1 MVYTCYRCYGV
12 DILLLYPQGNKC
24 PFRHS
29 AAALGTEEVC
39 DLWLKGQCN
48 RKICAFR
55 HSIVD
60 VSIVCV
66 CVRACVRACASV
78 CVSVCVC
85 VYVCIK

>member
-1 MVYTCYRCYGV
+1 MANIMRSANRMCIHRCFPNV
-12 DILLLYPQGNKC
+12 FSNICLLTPQGNKC

-29 AAALGTEEVC
+29 AAALGSEEVC

-60 VSIVCV
+60 VSIILCMCLHRVLNHFV
-66 CVRACVRACASV
+66 G
-78 CVSVCVC
+78 
-85 VYVCIK
+85 